1 MVLVVDELTAQIDAF
16 EAYLS
21 GERRLAERTV
31 VTYGRDLRAFEAFV
45 REKNLPLDAAKLDLP
60 VLRGFLASLHGENGN
75 ATIARKIAA
84 LRSFY
89 TFLRRRKRV
98 KENPA
103 QALKIPKVPKPLPKF
118 LTVDEAFRVVEAA
131 DNDDPLGEPLRAR
144 DRAMLELL
152 YAGGIRVSELHGL
165 SLENLDLDA
174 RTARVLGKGSK
185 ERMVPIGAQAIAALS
200 IYLGVRDRFRNPK
213 THEQHPTAIFLGRL
227 GTRLSV
233 RQVQNIVRR
242 YGALGT
248 GRADVHPHALRHTCA
263 THLLDAGADLRAIQ
277 ELLGHS
283 SLSTTQRY
291 THVSV
296 DRLMEVYDRAH
307 PLAKRDAPAKTE
319 RPAKSRGP
327 G

>member
-1 MVLVVDELTAQIDAF
+1 VDELGAQIEAF
-16 EAYLS
+16 EAYLG
-21 GERRLAERTV
+21 GERRLAARTV
-31 VTYGRDLRAFEAFV
+31 STYGRDLRAFQDFV
-45 REKNLPLDAAKLDLP
+45 REKKLPADAAKLDVS
-60 VLRGFLASLHGENGN
+60 VLRAFLAALHGENGN

-84 LRSFY
+84 LRAFY
-89 TFLRRRKRV
+89 AFLRKRRRV

-103 QALKIPKVPKPLPKF
+103 QALKIPKVQKPLPKF

-131 DNDDPLGEPLRAR
+131 ENADPLAEPLAAR

-152 YAGGIRVSELHGL
+152 YGGGIRVSELHGL
-165 SLENLDLDA
+165 RLGDLDLDG

-185 ERMVPIGAQAIAALS
+185 ERIVPIGVKAIDALR
-200 IYLGVRDRFRNPK
+200 IYLGVRDRFRHPK
-213 THEQHPTAIFLGRL
+213 TQLQDPGAIFLGRH

-233 RQVQNIVRR
+233 RQVQNVVRK

-277 ELLGHS
+277 ELLGHA

-307 PLAKRDAPAKTE
+307 PLAKTSKT
-319 RPAKSRGP
+319 SG
-327 G
+327 

>member
-1 MVLVVDELTAQIDAF
+1 VDELGAQIEAF

-21 GERRLAERTV
+21 GERRLAVRTV
-31 VTYGRDLRAFEAFV
+31 ETYRRDLRSLQEFV
-45 REKNLPLDAAKLDLP
+45 RNKNLPADAAKLDVA
-60 VLRGFLASLHGENGN
+60 VLRAFLASLHAGNGN

-84 LRSFY
+84 LRAFY
-89 TFLRRRKRV
+89 QFLRKRRRV

-103 QALKIPKVPKPLPKF
+103 QALKIPKVQKPLPKF

-131 DNDDPLGEPLRAR
+131 ENDDPLAEPLRAR

-152 YAGGIRVSELHGL
+152 YGGGVRVSELHGL
-165 SLENLDLDA
+165 RLGDLDLTA

-185 ERMVPIGAQAIAALS
+185 ERIVPVGAQAIAALS
-200 IYLGVRDRFRNPK
+200 IYLGVRDRFRHPK
-213 THEQHPTAIFLGRL
+213 TRDQHPDAIFLGHR
-227 GTRLSV
+227 GTRLTV
-233 RQVQNIVRR
+233 RQVQNIVRK

-307 PLAKRDAPAKTE
+307 PLAKT
-319 RPAKSRGP
+319 AKSSG
-327 G
+327 